1 MIFVLQ
7 EILAEERN
15 KELSF
20 STGKYGEGILIFN
33 KIYENTSGIYTC
45 EAENIYGTDSFNF
58 TVNVEG
64 TDK

>member
-1 MIFVLQ
+1 MTLCLQ
-7 EILAEERN
+7 EILADKRN
-15 KELSF
+15 KEYSF
-20 STGKYGEGILIFN
+20 PTGEHGEGILMFN

-45 EAENIYGTDSFNF
+45 KVENLYGADSFNF

>member
-1 MIFVLQ
+1 MTFGLQ

-20 STGKYGEGILIFN
+20 STGKYGEGILLFN
-33 KIYENTSGIYTC
+33 KIYTCKVENL
-45 EAENIYGTDSFNF
+45 YGADSFNF

>member
-1 MIFVLQ
+1 MSFGLQ
-7 EILAEERN
+7 ELLADERN
-15 KELSF
+15 KKLSF
-20 STGKYGEGILIFN
+20 STGKYGEGILMFN

-45 EAENIYGTDSFNF
+45 KVKNLYGADSFNF